1 MQSGIVSKGSNIS
14 TQFLE
19 SYMFLVFFYSGVHIF
34 CSFTQS
40 TPVRGRGRGRGG
52 RRPLVRPGSNQLQQN
67 TRGRGVTRG
76 RGITRGR
83 GTVRGR
89 GTTRGRGIANTQLG
103 RYGKLI
109 NVVVLIKRCG

>member
-1 MQSGIVSKGSNIS
+1 
-14 TQFLE
+14 
-19 SYMFLVFFYSGVHIF
+19 MFLFFYSGIHIF
-34 CSFTQS
+34 CSFMQS

-67 TRGRGVTRG
+67 TRGRG
-76 RGITRGR
+76 ITRGR

-89 GTTRGRGIANTQLG
+89 GRGIASTQLG

>member
-1 MQSGIVSKGSNIS
+1 MQSGIVSKGLSNIS

-52 RRPLVRPGSNQLQQN
+52 RRSLVRPGSNQLQQN

-76 RGITRGR
+76 RG
-83 GTVRGR
+83 TVRGR
-89 GTTRGRGIANTQLG
+89 GTTRGRGIASTRLG

-109 NVVVLIKRCG
+109 YVVVLIKRCG

>member
-1 MQSGIVSKGSNIS
+1 MSKGLSNIS

-52 RRPLVRPGSNQLQQN
+52 RRSLVRPGSNQLQQN

-76 RGITRGR
+76 RG
-83 GTVRGR
+83 TVRGR
-89 GTTRGRGIANTQLG
+89 GTTRGRGIASTRLG